1 MSGNATEHEA
11 LTSLVANYFDI
22 EKIIPGRTRSS
33 FVARYVGRLRMDSE
47 VAHKALT
54 QELKQ
59 HKLTPIFLEDKDEQI
74 IQLIPSLPKPKPS
87 NPWIN
92 LLFFVLTVASV
103 LYTGFLIAYEN
114 PIPESGVFE
123 LFLANI
129 GAGIPFTVSIL
140 GILLAHE
147 FGHYIA
153 ARYHKTAVT
162 LPYFLPLPAYSPFGT
177 LGAFIQLKEPPRN
190 KRVLLDIGLAGPFA
204 GLIFAI
210 PILFYGLS
218 LSQLDQLP
226 SFIQAGDAISLEGN
240 SIFYLFAKY
249 VVHGQWLPS
258 PLSYGGTAPL
268 LYWLKYLFTGL
279 PTPLGGTDVFLHP
292 IAWAGWGG
300 LLVTAFNLLPVGQL
314 DGGHAIY
321 ALLGRRAKYFVP
333 FVLVALVILGFFW
346 QGWWL
351 WAVLIYFMGR
361 QHAEPLD
368 QITQLDGKRK
378 ALAIL
383 AIVIFV
389 LIFTPIPLRGV
400 FGPYGGP

>member
-1 MSGNATEHEA
+1 MSENPTEHEA

-33 FVARYVGRLRMDSE
+33 FVARFVGRLRMDSE

-59 HKLTPIFLEDKDEQI
+59 HKLTPVFLEDKEEQI
-74 IQLIPSLPKPKPS
+74 IQLIPALPKPRPS

-92 LLFFVLTVASV
+92 LLFFLLTVASV
-103 LYTGFLIAYEN
+103 LYTGFRLSYEGF
-114 PIPESGVFE
+114 IPENATLS

-129 GAGIPFTVSIL
+129 GLGIPFTVSML

-147 FGHYIA
+147 FGHYLA
-153 ARYHKTAVT
+153 ARYHRTAVT
-162 LPYFLPLPAYSPFGT
+162 LPYFLPLPEYSPFGT

-218 LSQLDQLP
+218 LSELDQLP

-249 VVHGQWLPS
+249 VVHGQWLPA
-258 PLSYGGTAPL
+258 PVSYGGTVPL
-268 LYWLKYLFTGL
+268 LYWLQYMFTGL
-279 PTPLGGTDVFLHP
+279 PTPLGGIDVFLHP

-300 LLVTAFNLLPVGQL
+300 LLVTALNLLPVGQL

-321 ALLGRRAKYFVP
+321 ALFGRRAKYFVP
-333 FVLVALVILGFFW
+333 VALFVLVVMGFFW

-351 WAVLIYFMGR
+351 WAILIYFLGR

-378 ALAIL
+378 ALAIF
-383 AIVIFV
+383 AIVIFI

-400 FGPYGGP
+400 IGPYGGP

>member
-1 MSGNATEHEA
+1 MTETTSEHEA

-22 EKIIPGRTRSS
+22 EKIIPGRSRSP
-33 FVARYVGRLRMDSE
+33 FVARYVGHLRMDSE
-47 VAHKALT
+47 GAHNALT

-59 HKLTPIFLEDKDEQI
+59 HRLTPIFLEDKDEQI
-74 IQLIPSLPKPKPS
+74 IQLIPALPKPRPS

-92 LLFFVLTVASV
+92 LLFFLLTLASV
-103 LYTGFLIAYEN
+103 LYTGFLIAYEGV
-114 PIPESGVFE
+114 IPDTGKFA
-123 LFLANI
+123 LFLENI
-129 GAGIPFTVSIL
+129 GLGLPFTFSML

-147 FGHYIA
+147 FGHYLA
-153 ARYHKTAVT
+153 ARYHNTAVT
-162 LPYFLPLPAYSPFGT
+162 LPYFLPLPEYSPFGT

-204 GLIFAI
+204 GLIVAI
-210 PILFYGLS
+210 PVLFLGLS
-218 LSQLDQLP
+218 LSELDQLP
-226 SFIQAGDAISLEGN
+226 TFIQAGDAISLEGN

-249 VVHGQWLPS
+249 LVHGQWLPA
-258 PLSYGGTAPL
+258 PVSYGNTAPI
-268 LYWLKYLFTGL
+268 LYWIQYMFTGL
-279 PTPLGGTDVFLHP
+279 PTPLGGIDVFLHP

-300 LLVTAFNLLPVGQL
+300 LLVTALNLIPVGQL

-321 ALLGRRAKYFVP
+321 SLFGRRAQYFVP
-333 FVLVALVILGFFW
+333 AALVILVILGFFW

-351 WAVLIYFMGR
+351 WAVLIYFLGR

-383 AIVIFV
+383 AIVVFI